1 MFGFCGLCII
11 YCCIKGYFYLHHKMD
26 EYKGHGSVYAIFE
39 WYAKQEL
46 NASGDKPVF
55 VKPEVSEKKKKA

>member
-1 MFGFCGLCII
+1 
-11 YCCIKGYFYLHHKMD
+11 MD
-26 EYKGHGSVYAIFE
+26 EYKGPGSVHAIFA

-55 VKPEVSEKKKKA
+55 VKPDVVEKKKKAL

>member
-1 MFGFCGLCII
+1 
-11 YCCIKGYFYLHHKMD
+11 MD
-26 EYKGHGSVYAIFE
+26 EYKGPGSVYAIFE

-55 VKPEVSEKKKKA
+55 VKPEVSEKK